1 MFSTSFSVYH
11 LEYYLMIFARIA
23 GTLSLAPIF
32 SHKAVPVRVRLFLSL
47 AIAMVVV
54 SIRPYTPLD
63 YTTIMGFT
71 AMLIKELVVGLT
83 IGFLAN
89 ITMNIITMAGEFIDR
104 EIGFTMVSNFDPTV
118 NTSVTITAEL
128 YNYSILLIMLGANL
142 HYFFITA
149 VVDSFNVI
157 PIGKV
162 IFNAE
167 AMYSTV
173 LGYIAQYF
181 IIALR
186 ISLPM
191 FVSILLL
198 NVILGILAKVAPQMN
213 MFAVGIQLKVLA
225 GLFVVLV
232 TIGFLPNI
240 TDFLFTEAKDIIYEA
255 IRSMY

>member
-1 MFSTSFSVYH
+1 MVSTSFSVYH
-11 LEYYLMIFARIA
+11 LEYYMMIFARIA

-32 SHKAVPVRVRLFLSL
+32 GHKSVPVRVRLFLAL
-47 AIAMVVV
+47 AITMVVV
-54 SIRPYTPLD
+54 SVRPYTPLD
-63 YTTIMGFT
+63 YTTILGFT
-71 AMLIKELVVGLT
+71 AILVKELVVGLT
-83 IGFLAN
+83 IGFLASA
-89 ITMNIITMAGEFIDR
+89 TMNIIAMAGEFIDR
-104 EIGFTMVSNFDPTV
+104 EIGFSMVSNFDPTV
-118 NTSVTITAEL
+118 NNSITITAEL
-128 YNYSILLIMLGANL
+128 YNYTILLILLCSNL

-157 PIGKV
+157 PIGKA
-162 IFNAE
+162 IFDSD
-167 AMYSTV
+167 AMYSIA
-173 LGYIAQYF
+173 LEYITQYF

-213 MFAVGIQLKVLA
+213 MFVIGMQLKVLA
-225 GLFVVLV
+225 GLFVVLA

-240 TDFLFTEAKDIIYEA
+240 TDLLFTEVKDVIYQA

>member
-1 MFSTSFSVYH
+1 MLSTSFSVYH
-11 LEYYLMIFARIA
+11 LEYYLMIVARIA

-32 SHKAVPVRVRLFLSL
+32 GHKGVPVRVRLFLSL
-47 AIAMVVV
+47 GVAMIVV
-54 SIRPYTPLD
+54 SVRPYTPLD

-71 AMLIKELVVGLT
+71 AILIKELVVGLT

-89 ITMNIITMAGEFIDR
+89 ITMNIIAMAGEFIDR
-104 EIGFTMVSNFDPTV
+104 EIGFTMVSNFDISA
-118 NTSVTITAEL
+118 NTNITITAEL
-128 YNYSILLIMLGANL
+128 YNYSILLILLASNL
-142 HYFFITA
+142 HYFFISA
-149 VVDSFNVI
+149 VVDSFSVI
-157 PIGKV
+157 PIGGA
-162 IFNAE
+162 IFNSE
-167 AMYSTV
+167 AMYSVV
-173 LGYIAQYF
+173 LEYITQYF
-181 IIALR
+181 VIALR

-213 MFAVGIQLKVLA
+213 MFVIGMQLKVLA

-240 TDFLFTEAKDIIYEA
+240 ADFLFTEAKDVIYEA